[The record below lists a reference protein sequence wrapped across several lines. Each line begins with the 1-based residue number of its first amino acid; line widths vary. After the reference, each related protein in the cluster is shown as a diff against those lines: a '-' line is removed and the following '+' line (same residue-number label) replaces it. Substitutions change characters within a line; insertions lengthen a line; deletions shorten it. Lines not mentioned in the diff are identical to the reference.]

1 MGGGGGGG
9 GTPPR
14 QQLTC
19 PRHGARRDSSAAAG
33 GLRGA
38 AHRPRVG
45 TAASGTAPVPHRAAL
60 PSPPSLPAP
69 VPPRRRDGKARWK
82 KSYGSCRRRRRGAST
97 GPSRRAAPGPSVRAG
112 GAGRRGLGWAQRIA
126 GQCGAVRGRLCTADG
141 SETSANLFCR
151 RRDRSASSGSR
162 GRAARCCDTGSAV
175 RGAAVNPS
183 APLSGLASWV
193 FRGRHG
199 CQWHPDP
206 FCVRVVLSQ
215 PLPSSPFH
223 KSR

>member
-60 PSPPSLPAP
+60 LSPSSLPAP

-126 GQCGAVRGRLCTADG
+126 GQCGAGSVPPTAARARQTCSAAGGTGAPPAARGAGRL
-141 SETSANLFCR
+141 
-151 RRDRSASSGSR
+151 
-162 GRAARCCDTGSAV
+162 
-175 RGAAVNPS
+175 GAAI
-183 APLSGLASWV
+183 
-193 FRGRHG
+193 R
-199 CQWHPDP
+199 
-206 FCVRVVLSQ
+206 VRRSEEQ
-215 PLPSSPFH
+215 P
-223 KSR
+223 

>member
-1 MGGGGGGG
+1 MEEILRKLQKEASGSKHRAIKESCTWAIGKGGGRG
-9 GTPPR
+9 PP
-14 QQLTC
+14 
-19 PRHGARRDSSAAAG
+19 GARV
-33 GLRGA
+33 GA
-38 AHRPRVG
+38 A
-45 TAASGTAPVPHRAAL
+45 
-60 PSPPSLPAP
+60 
-69 VPPRRRDGKARWK
+69 D
-82 KSYGSCRRRRRGAST
+82 
-97 GPSRRAAPGPSVRAG
+97 
-112 GAGRRGLGWAQRIA
+112 
-126 GQCGAVRGRLCTADG
+126 CGAVRGRLCTADG

-175 RGAAVNPS
+175 RGAAVSPS